1 MYAQSL
7 NSSHCWGEFC
17 MENQPTAR
25 WSKSGH
31 QGGGD
36 QLEISGCIFD
46 MRVFNPFTSRNCSQ
60 NVTTTYQCHEGQ
72 KRRSYK
78 QCICTGKHGSFAPP
92 CQQAECERKLR
103 WHKNSLNASSE
114 TGSVTQPTNEHH
126 QMLDQLLFSEITDQ
140 MHQGIKFISRSCHQD
155 LSQCDRQCG
164 AYPLHLRFYNDML
177 PRIDYRTCFVRC

>member
-1 MYAQSL
+1 MSQ
-7 NSSHCWGEFC
+7 C
-17 MENQPTAR
+17 MHRVWTAATVGGNFAWKISQLPR

-126 QMLDQLLFSEITDQ
+126 QMLDQLSFLKLQIRC
-140 MHQGIKFISRSCHQD
+140 ISGSSSSAGHAIRTSVNVIVSAGRIPSTYAFTMTCCH
-155 LSQCDRQCG
+155 
-164 AYPLHLRFYNDML
+164 
-177 PRIDYRTCFVRC
+177 V